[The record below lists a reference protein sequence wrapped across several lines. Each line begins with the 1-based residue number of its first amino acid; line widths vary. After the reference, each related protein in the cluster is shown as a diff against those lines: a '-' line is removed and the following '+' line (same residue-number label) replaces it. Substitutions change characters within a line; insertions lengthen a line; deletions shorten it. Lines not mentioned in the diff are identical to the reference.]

1 MSAPEAPALCW
12 RGNGDAWEVYFGE
25 DGWRWRRITPEGEF
39 SEQSEIGHPRKR
51 DCFADALAHGM
62 RCAPIRCSAYWRR
75 GG

>member
-1 MSAPEAPALCW
+1 M
-12 RGNGDAWEVYFGE
+12 
-25 DGWRWRRITPEGEF
+25 
-39 SEQSEIGHPRKR
+39 R